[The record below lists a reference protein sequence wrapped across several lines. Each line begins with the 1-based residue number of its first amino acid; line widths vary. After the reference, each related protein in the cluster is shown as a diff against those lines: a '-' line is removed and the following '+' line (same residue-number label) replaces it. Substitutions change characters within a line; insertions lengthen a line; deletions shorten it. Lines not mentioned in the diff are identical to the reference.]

1 MDCTLEETS
10 STTITTTTKTSGSS
24 KRAGIHYIVL
34 QDESGS
40 MRWGGWG
47 GKSAWQLSIAYIL
60 EFCKSDSIGE
70 YDLLSIVGYSHP

>member
-40 MRWGGWG
+40 MSGGNWG
-47 GKSAWQLSIAYIL
+47 GKSCWAKSMEYIMD
-60 EFCKSDSIGE
+60 FCKSDSIGE